1 MADKA
6 ILFDSSRC
14 TGCKQCQMACK
25 AGRGTWVVEQGSVRR
40 GGVSPFAPDVDG
52 DTLLAV
58 TYAEHRAGSKGFQ
71 YEYGR
76 KSCMHCGEAAC
87 VSACPTSSMAVDERT
102 GLVVND
108 IDRCVS
114 CGMCQNSC
122 PFDIPRPEAG
132 GTRIVKCDGCT
143 DRVVAG
149 DAPLCAGACPVG
161 ALLFDD
167 REAVLAEAEQRAAA
181 LQEKGY
187 PAACVFGAT
196 EQGGL
201 RVIEVLKYGPAG
213 ARGEHLADTGAN
225 SLTSD
230 MPDWVGPASVGAL
243 GVLTLSGIGAIGYGM
258 KRQKR
263 YR

>member
-6 ILFDSSRC
+6 ILFDSSLC
-14 TGCKQCQMACK
+14 TGCRQCQLACK
-25 AGRGTWVVEQGSVRR
+25 TGRGAFAVEDGAVKR
-40 GGVSPFAPDVDG
+40 GGVRPFAPDVDG

-58 TYAEHRAGSKGFQ
+58 TYAEHVEGPKGFQ
-71 YEYGR
+71 YEFGR
-76 KSCMHCGEAAC
+76 KSCMHCREAAC
-87 VSACPTSSMAVDERT
+87 VSACPTGSMAPESHT

-108 IDRCVS
+108 LERCVS
-114 CGMCQNSC
+114 CGACKSSC

-132 GTRIVKCDGCT
+132 GTRIVKCDGCVDLVIADGT
-143 DRVVAG
+143 
-149 DAPLCAGACPVG
+149 PLCVGACPAG
-161 ALLFDD
+161 ALVFDD
-167 REAVLAEAEQRAAA
+167 REAIIAEAEARAAA
-181 LQEKGY
+181 LQEKGF
-187 PAACVFGAT
+187 ANACVFGAT

-225 SLTSD
+225 SLTTD
-230 MPDWVGPASVGAL
+230 MPEWVGPASLGAL
-243 GVLTLSGIGAIGYGM
+243 GVLTLSAIGAIGYGM